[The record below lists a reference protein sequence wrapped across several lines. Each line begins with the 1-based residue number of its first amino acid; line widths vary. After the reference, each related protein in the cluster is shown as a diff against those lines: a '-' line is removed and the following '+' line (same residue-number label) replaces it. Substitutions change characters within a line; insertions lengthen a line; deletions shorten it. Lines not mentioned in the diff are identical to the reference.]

1 MSRAL
6 LTVAALLAGAVPVL
20 AAEIPSQTQSE
31 PAVQYKV
38 AFTMQD
44 ARRHLMHLGYTSVS
58 DLSLDASGKWVGSA
72 VKDGKTVPVAV
83 FVKPTY

>member
-6 LTVAALLAGAVPVL
+6 MTLAAVLAGLIPVL
-20 AAEIPSQTQSE
+20 AAETPSQKGSE
-31 PAVQYKV
+31 PTAQSKI

-44 ARRHLMHLGYTSVS
+44 ARKHLMHLGYTNVS
-58 DLSLDASGKWVGSA
+58 ELSLDPSGKWVGSA

-83 FVKPTY
+83 FVKPTH

>member
-6 LTVAALLAGAVPVL
+6 MTVAAILVGAVPAL
-20 AAEIPSQTQSE
+20 AAETPSQTQSE
-31 PAVQYKV
+31 ATVQYKV

-44 ARRHLMHLGYTSVS
+44 ARKHLMHLGYTSVS
-58 DLSLDASGKWVGSA
+58 DLSLDASGKWIGTA

-83 FVKPTY
+83 FVKPTH